1 MRTADLRSAFL
12 DFFGVR
18 NHRVVASSSLVP
30 TNDPTMLFT
39 NAGMVQFK
47 DVLLGREARDYSRAV
62 SCQRCVRAGGKHNDL
77 ENVGYTAR
85 HHTFFEMLGNFS
97 FGDYFKEE
105 TISWAWQF
113 VTEVLT
119 LPEDRLWV
127 TVHPTDVDARAIWTE
142 KSGLAESR
150 VIDLEGNFWAM
161 GETGP
166 CGPDTEIF
174 FDQGPELAGG
184 PPGSADEDGD
194 RFLEFWNLVFPQFDR
209 AVDGSLSSLATP
221 GVDTG
226 MGLERV
232 AALTQGVGSNYE
244 IDLFHDVIRRAGEF
258 AGLSDERTVFHNPS
272 LRVISDHIRSA
283 AFLIADGVIPGNE
296 DRNYVLRRIIRRAL
310 RHGNKLNIREPFFH
324 LLVEP
329 LVNSMG
335 EAYPTLSEEKVRIEK
350 TLLSEEERFAN
361 TLGQGMAI
369 LESAINELTEKKIPG
384 EVVFKLYDTFGFPA
398 DLTADVARE
407 RGLEIDEEGFEKL
420 MTAQRQRGRAASR
433 FDSTLEQ
440 RIDIEGNVEFLG
452 YERLTAASEIVG
464 LYRQND
470 DDTDEVEVLKAGET
484 GVVILNRTPFY
495 AESGGQVGDAGT
507 MQTSVA
513 SFVVTDTTRGG
524 GQHLHYGSVENG
536 QLSVGDAVDTEVLAG
551 RRNDIARNHSATH
564 LLHAALRQV
573 LGEHVQQKGSLVDS
587 ERLRFDFS
595 HIDPLEEEE
604 VKAIER
610 IVNERIR
617 ENSEVMTEQLGYDA
631 AVARG
636 ALALFGEKYGDD
648 VRVLSMGDDF
658 SVALCGGTHTR
669 RTGDIGLLRLVSE
682 SGIAAGIR
690 RIEAVTGRGAL
701 VRLDDIERELD
712 AVADVVRGSRE
723 ELADKVKLLAG
734 SNRRLEKE
742 VQSLRSRSAQSES
755 VDLAASAIEIEG
767 IKVLSTQVTGDSEA
781 VMALFDGLRERLD
794 KCVVVLGYLDRGKV
808 ALVCGVS
815 KGLTNRLKAGDLVT
829 HIGAQVGA
837 RGGGR
842 DDMAKAGG
850 GDNPEAL
857 DDALGTVAA
866 WVAEHL

>member
-12 DFFGVR
+12 DFFSVR

-30 TNDPTMLFT
+30 TNDPTLLFT

-47 DVLLGREARDYSRAV
+47 DALLGREARDYSRAV

-85 HHTFFEMLGNFS
+85 HHTLFEMLGNFS

-142 KSGLAESR
+142 KIGLAENR
-150 VIDLEGNFWAM
+150 VIDVEDNFWAM

-232 AALTQGVGSNYE
+232 AALTQGVASNYE

-272 LRVISDHIRSA
+272 LRVISDHIRAA

-350 TLLSEEERFAN
+350 TLLTEEERFAS
-361 TLGQGMAI
+361 TLGQGMTI

-433 FDSTLEQ
+433 FDNTLEQ

-452 YERLTAASEIVG
+452 YEGLTAASEIVG
-464 LYRQND
+464 LYRQSD
-470 DDTDEVEVLKAGET
+470 DGTDEVEVLKAGEL

-524 GQHLHYGSVENG
+524 GQHLHYGSVKNG
-536 QLSVGDAVDTEVLAG
+536 QLSVGDAVDTEVSAD

-595 HIDPLEEEE
+595 HIDPLEDEE

-617 ENSEVMTEQLGYDA
+617 ENSEVMTEQLGYDD

-648 VRVLSMGDDF
+648 VRVLSMGGDF
-658 SVALCGGTHTR
+658 SVELCGGTHTR

-712 AVADVVRGSRE
+712 AVSGVIRGSRE
-723 ELADKVKLLAG
+723 ELADKVKLLAE

-755 VDLAASAIEIEG
+755 VDLAAGAIEIEG

-794 KCVVVLGYLDRGKV
+794 KCVIVLGYLDGGKV
-808 ALVCGVS
+808 GLVCGVS
-815 KGLTNRLKAGDLVT
+815 KELTNRLKAGDLVRY
-829 HIGAQVGA
+829 IGAQVGA

-866 WVAEHL
+866 WVAEQL

>member
-12 DFFGVR
+12 DFFGAR

-47 DVLLGREARDYSRAV
+47 DALLGREARDYSRAV

-85 HHTFFEMLGNFS
+85 HHTLFEMLGNFS

-142 KSGLAESR
+142 KIGLAESR

-369 LESAINELTEKKIPG
+369 LESTINELTEKKIPG
-384 EVVFKLYDTFGFPA
+384 EVVFKLYETFGFPA
-398 DLTADVARE
+398 DLTDDVARE
-407 RGLEIDEEGFEKL
+407 RDLEIDEEGFEKL

-524 GQHLHYGSVENG
+524 GQHLHYGSVEKG
-536 QLSVGDAVDTEVLAG
+536 QLSVGDAVDTEVIFL
-551 RRNDIARNHSATH
+551 I
-564 LLHAALRQV
+564 L
-573 LGEHVQQKGSLVDS
+573 
-587 ERLRFDFS
+587 
-595 HIDPLEEEE
+595 
-604 VKAIER
+604 
-610 IVNERIR
+610 IR
-617 ENSEVMTEQLGYDA
+617 S
-631 AVARG
+631 
-636 ALALFGEKYGDD
+636 
-648 VRVLSMGDDF
+648 
-658 SVALCGGTHTR
+658 
-669 RTGDIGLLRLVSE
+669 RT
-682 SGIAAGIR
+682 
-690 RIEAVTGRGAL
+690 
-701 VRLDDIERELD
+701 
-712 AVADVVRGSRE
+712 
-723 ELADKVKLLAG
+723 KKL
-734 SNRRLEKE
+734 RRLKE
-742 VQSLRSRSAQSES
+742 SSMSA
-755 VDLAASAIEIEG
+755 
-767 IKVLSTQVTGDSEA
+767 
-781 VMALFDGLRERLD
+781 F
-794 KCVVVLGYLDRGKV
+794 
-808 ALVCGVS
+808 
-815 KGLTNRLKAGDLVT
+815 
-829 HIGAQVGA
+829 
-837 RGGGR
+837 
-842 DDMAKAGG
+842 AKI
-850 GDNPEAL
+850 PK
-857 DDALGTVAA
+857 
-866 WVAEHL
+866 

>member
-30 TNDPTMLFT
+30 TNDPTLLFT

-47 DVLLGREARDYSRAV
+47 DALLGREARDYSRAV

-85 HHTFFEMLGNFS
+85 HHTLFEMLGNFS

-119 LPEDRLWV
+119 LPKDRLWV

-142 KSGLAESR
+142 KIGLAENR
-150 VIDLEGNFWAM
+150 VIDVEDNFWAM

-174 FDQGPELAGG
+174 FDQGPEFAGG

-232 AALTQGVGSNYE
+232 AALTQGVASNYE

-258 AGLSDERTVFHNPS
+258 AGLSDERTVFRNPS
-272 LRVISDHIRSA
+272 LRVISDHIRAA

-350 TLLSEEERFAN
+350 TLLTEEERFAS
-361 TLGQGMAI
+361 TLGQGMTI

-440 RIDIEGNVEFLG
+440 RIDVEGNVEFLG
-452 YERLTAASEIVG
+452 YEGLTAASEIVG

-470 DDTDEVEVLKAGET
+470 DRTDEVEVLKAGET

-536 QLSVGDAVDTEVLAG
+536 QLSVGDAVDTEVLAD

-595 HIDPLEEEE
+595 HIDPLEDEE

-617 ENSEVMTEQLGYDA
+617 ENSEVMTEQLEYDD

-648 VRVLSMGDDF
+648 VRVLSMGGDF
-658 SVALCGGTHTR
+658 SVELCGGTHSR

-712 AVADVVRGSRE
+712 AVSDVVRGSRE
-723 ELADKVKLLAG
+723 ELADKVKLLAE

-755 VDLAASAIEIEG
+755 VDLAVGAIEIEG

-794 KCVVVLGYLDRGKV
+794 KCVVALGYLDRGKV
-808 ALVCGVS
+808 GLVCGVS
-815 KGLTNRLKAGDLVT
+815 KELTNRLKAGDLVR

-866 WVAEHL
+866 WVAEQL

>member
-18 NHRVVASSSLVP
+18 DHRVVASSSLVP

-142 KSGLAESR
+142 KIGLAESR

-507 MQTSVA
+507 MQTLVA

-564 LLHAALRQV
+564 LLHAALRKV

-595 HIDPLEEEE
+595 HIDPLEDEE

-617 ENSEVMTEQLGYDA
+617 ENSEVMTEQLEYDD

-648 VRVLSMGDDF
+648 VRVLSMGGDF
-658 SVALCGGTHTR
+658 SVELCGGTHTR

-682 SGIAAGIR
+682 SGIASGIR

-701 VRLDDIERELD
+701 VRLDDIERELN
-712 AVADVVRGSRE
+712 AVSDVVRGSRE
-723 ELADKVKLLAG
+723 ELADKVKLLAE

-742 VQSLRSRSAQSES
+742 IQSLRSRSAQSES
-755 VDLAASAIEIEG
+755 VDLAVGAIEVEG
-767 IKVLSTQVTGDSEA
+767 IKVLSAQVTGDSEA

-794 KCVVVLGYLDRGKV
+794 TCVVALGYLDRGKV
-808 ALVCGVS
+808 GLVCGVS
-815 KGLTNRLKAGDLVT
+815 KELTNRLKASDLVR
-829 HIGAQVGA
+829 HLGAQVGA

-866 WVAEHL
+866 WVAEQL

>member
-12 DFFGVR
+12 DFFGAR

-47 DVLLGREARDYSRAV
+47 DALLGREARDYSRAV

-85 HHTFFEMLGNFS
+85 HHTLFEMLGNFS

-113 VTEVLT
+113 ITEVLT
-119 LPEDRLWV
+119 LPEDRIWV
-127 TVHPTDVDARAIWTE
+127 TVHPTDVDARAIWT
-142 KSGLAESR
+142 KKIGLTESR
-150 VIDLEGNFWAM
+150 VIDLEDNFWAM

-166 CGPDTEIF
+166 CGPDTELF

-258 AGLSDERTVFHNPS
+258 AGLSDERTVFENPS

-324 LLVEP
+324 QLVEP
-329 LVNSMG
+329 LVDSMG

-350 TLLSEEERFAN
+350 TLLSEEERFAS

-407 RGLEIDEEGFEKL
+407 RGLGIDEDEFEKL

-452 YERLTAASEIVG
+452 YEGLAAASEIVG

-470 DDTDEVEVLKAGET
+470 DETGEVEVLKAGET

-507 MQTSVA
+507 IQTSAA

-536 QLSVGDAVDTEVLAG
+536 QLSVGDAVDTEVLAD

-564 LLHAALRQV
+564 LLHAALRQG

-595 HIDPLEEEE
+595 HIDPLGEEE

-617 ENSEVMTEQLGYDA
+617 ENSEVMTEQLGYDD

-658 SVALCGGTHTR
+658 SVELCGGTHTR

-682 SGIAAGIR
+682 SGI
-690 RIEAVTGRGAL
+690 
-701 VRLDDIERELD
+701 
-712 AVADVVRGSRE
+712 
-723 ELADKVKLLAG
+723 
-734 SNRRLEKE
+734 
-742 VQSLRSRSAQSES
+742 
-755 VDLAASAIEIEG
+755 
-767 IKVLSTQVTGDSEA
+767 
-781 VMALFDGLRERLD
+781 
-794 KCVVVLGYLDRGKV
+794 
-808 ALVCGVS
+808 
-815 KGLTNRLKAGDLVT
+815 
-829 HIGAQVGA
+829 
-837 RGGGR
+837 
-842 DDMAKAGG
+842 
-850 GDNPEAL
+850 
-857 DDALGTVAA
+857 
-866 WVAEHL
+866 

>member
-30 TNDPTMLFT
+30 TNDPTLLFT

-47 DVLLGREARDYSRAV
+47 DALLGREARDYSRAV

-85 HHTFFEMLGNFS
+85 HHTLFEMLGNFS

-119 LPEDRLWV
+119 LPKDRLWV

-142 KSGLAESR
+142 KIGLAENR
-150 VIDLEGNFWAM
+150 VIDVEDNFWAM

-174 FDQGPELAGG
+174 FDQGPEFAGG

-232 AALTQGVGSNYE
+232 AALTQGVASNYE

-258 AGLSDERTVFHNPS
+258 AGLSDERTVFRNPS
-272 LRVISDHIRSA
+272 LRVISDHIRAA

-440 RIDIEGNVEFLG
+440 RIDVEGNVEFLG
-452 YERLTAASEIVG
+452 YEGLTAASEIVG

-470 DDTDEVEVLKAGET
+470 DGTDEVEVLKAGET

-536 QLSVGDAVDTEVLAG
+536 QLSVGDAVDTEVLAD

-564 LLHAALRQV
+564 LLHAALRKV

-595 HIDPLEEEE
+595 HIDPLEDEE

-617 ENSEVMTEQLGYDA
+617 ENSEVMTEQLGYDD

-648 VRVLSMGDDF
+648 VRVLSMGGDF
-658 SVALCGGTHTR
+658 SVELCGGTHSR

-701 VRLDDIERELD
+701 VRLDNIERELD
-712 AVADVVRGSRE
+712 AVSDVVRGSRE
-723 ELADKVKLLAG
+723 ELADKVKLLAE

-755 VDLAASAIEIEG
+755 VDLAVGAIEIEG

-794 KCVVVLGYLDRGKV
+794 KCVVALGYLDRGKV
-808 ALVCGVS
+808 GLVCGVS
-815 KGLTNRLKAGDLVT
+815 KELTNRLKAGDLVR

-866 WVAEHL
+866 WVAEQL

>member
-30 TNDPTMLFT
+30 TNDPTLLFT

-47 DVLLGREARDYSRAV
+47 DALLGREARDYSRAV

-85 HHTFFEMLGNFS
+85 HHTLFEMLGNFS

-105 TISWAWQF
+105 TISWAWEF
-113 VTEVLT
+113 VTEILT

-127 TVHPTDVDARAIWTE
+127 TVHPTDADARAIWTQ
-142 KSGLAESR
+142 KIGLAESR
-150 VIDLEGNFWAM
+150 VIDLEDNFWAM

-174 FDQGPELAGG
+174 FDQGPEFSGG
-184 PPGSADEDGD
+184 PPGSADDDGD

-209 AVDGSLSSLATP
+209 AADGSLSSLATP

-324 LLVEP
+324 QLVEP
-329 LVNSMG
+329 LVNTMG
-335 EAYPTLSEEKVRIEK
+335 EAYPALSEEKVRIEK

-407 RGLEIDEEGFEKL
+407 RGLQIDEDGFEKL

-440 RIDIEGNVEFLG
+440 RIEIEGHVEFLG
-452 YERLTAASEIVG
+452 YEGLAAAGEIVG

-470 DDTDEVEVLKAGET
+470 DDTDEVKVLKAGET

-507 MQTSVA
+507 MQTSA
-513 SFVVTDTTRGG
+513 TSFVVTDTTRGG
-524 GQHLHYGSVENG
+524 GQHLRSKMV
-536 QLSVGDAVDTEVLAG
+536 SCP
-551 RRNDIARNHSATH
+551 S
-564 LLHAALRQV
+564 
-573 LGEHVQQKGSLVDS
+573 
-587 ERLRFDFS
+587 
-595 HIDPLEEEE
+595 
-604 VKAIER
+604 
-610 IVNERIR
+610 
-617 ENSEVMTEQLGYDA
+617 
-631 AVARG
+631 
-636 ALALFGEKYGDD
+636 
-648 VRVLSMGDDF
+648 
-658 SVALCGGTHTR
+658 GT
-669 RTGDIGLLRLVSE
+669 L
-682 SGIAAGIR
+682 
-690 RIEAVTGRGAL
+690 
-701 VRLDDIERELD
+701 
-712 AVADVVRGSRE
+712 
-723 ELADKVKLLAG
+723 
-734 SNRRLEKE
+734 
-742 VQSLRSRSAQSES
+742 
-755 VDLAASAIEIEG
+755 
-767 IKVLSTQVTGDSEA
+767 
-781 VMALFDGLRERLD
+781 
-794 KCVVVLGYLDRGKV
+794 
-808 ALVCGVS
+808 
-815 KGLTNRLKAGDLVT
+815 
-829 HIGAQVGA
+829 
-837 RGGGR
+837 
-842 DDMAKAGG
+842 
-850 GDNPEAL
+850 
-857 DDALGTVAA
+857 
-866 WVAEHL
+866 

>member
-30 TNDPTMLFT
+30 TNDPTLLFT

-47 DVLLGREARDYSRAV
+47 DALLGREARDYSRAV

-85 HHTFFEMLGNFS
+85 HHTLFEMLGNFS

-119 LPEDRLWV
+119 LPKDRLWV

-142 KSGLAESR
+142 KIGLAENR
-150 VIDLEGNFWAM
+150 VIDVEDNFWAM

-174 FDQGPELAGG
+174 FDQGPEFAGG

-232 AALTQGVGSNYE
+232 AALTQGVASNYE

-258 AGLSDERTVFHNPS
+258 AGLSDERTVFRNPS
-272 LRVISDHIRSA
+272 LRVISDHIRAA

-350 TLLSEEERFAN
+350 TLLTEEERFAS
-361 TLGQGMAI
+361 TLGQGMTI

-440 RIDIEGNVEFLG
+440 RIDVEGNVEFLG
-452 YERLTAASEIVG
+452 YEGLTAASEIVG

-470 DDTDEVEVLKAGET
+470 DGTDEVEVLKAGET

-536 QLSVGDAVDTEVLAG
+536 QLSVGDAVDTEVLAD

-595 HIDPLEEEE
+595 HIDPLEDEE

-617 ENSEVMTEQLGYDA
+617 ENSEVMTEQLEYDD

-648 VRVLSMGDDF
+648 VRVLSMGGDF
-658 SVALCGGTHTR
+658 SVELCGGTHSR

-701 VRLDDIERELD
+701 VRLDNIERELD
-712 AVADVVRGSRE
+712 AVSDVVRGSRE
-723 ELADKVKLLAG
+723 ELADKVKLLAE

-742 VQSLRSRSAQSES
+742 VQLLRSRSVQSES
-755 VDLAASAIEIEG
+755 VDLAAGAIEIEG

-794 KCVVVLGYLDRGKV
+794 KCVVALGYLDRGKV
-808 ALVCGVS
+808 GLVCGVS
-815 KGLTNRLKAGDLVT
+815 KELTNRLKAGDLVR

-866 WVAEHL
+866 WVAEQL

>member
-12 DFFGVR
+12 DFFGAR

-47 DVLLGREARDYSRAV
+47 DALLGREARDYSRAV

-85 HHTFFEMLGNFS
+85 HHTLFEMLGNFS

-119 LPEDRLWV
+119 LPEDRIWV

-142 KSGLAESR
+142 KIGLTESR
-150 VIDLEGNFWAM
+150 VIDLEDNFWAM

-296 DRNYVLRRIIRRAL
+296 DRSYVLRRIIRRAL

-324 LLVEP
+324 QLVEP

-350 TLLSEEERFAN
+350 TLLSEEERFAS

-369 LESAINELTEKKIPG
+369 LESAINELTEKQIPG

-407 RGLEIDEEGFEKL
+407 RGLGIDADGFEKL
-420 MTAQRQRGRAASR
+420 MAAQRQRGRAASR

-440 RIDIEGNVEFLG
+440 RIDIAGNVEFLG
-452 YERLTAASEIVG
+452 YEGLTAASEIVG
-464 LYRQND
+464 LYRQSD
-470 DDTDEVEVLKAGET
+470 DGTDEVEVLKAGEL

-536 QLSVGDAVDTEVLAG
+536 QLSVGDAVDTEVSVD

-617 ENSEVMTEQLGYDA
+617 ENSEVMTEQLGYDD

-658 SVALCGGTHTR
+658 SVELCGGTHTR

-701 VRLDDIERELD
+701 VRLDDIERELN

-723 ELADKVKLLAG
+723 ELADKVKLLAEN
-734 SNRRLEKE
+734 NRRLEKE
-742 VQSLRSRSAQSES
+742 IQSLRSSSAQSES

-866 WVAEHL
+866 WVAEQL

>member
-12 DFFGVR
+12 DFFGER
-18 NHRVVASSSLVP
+18 NHRVVASDSLVP
-30 TNDPTMLFT
+30 TNDPTLLFT
-39 NAGMVQFK
+39 NSGMVQFK
-47 DVLLGREARDYSRAV
+47 DALLGRETRDYARAV

-85 HHTFFEMLGNFS
+85 HHTLFEMLGNFS

-105 TISWAWQF
+105 TIGWAWQF
-113 VTEVLT
+113 VTEILE

-127 TVHPTDVDARAIWTE
+127 TVHPTDADARAIWTG
-142 KSGLAESR
+142 KIGLAESR
-150 VIDLEGNFWAM
+150 VIDLEDNFWAM

-184 PPGSADEDGD
+184 PPGSSTEDGD

-209 AVDGSLSSLATP
+209 AEDGSLASLATP

-232 AALTQGVGSNYE
+232 AALTQGVPSNYE
-244 IDLFHDVIRRAGEF
+244 IDLFQDVIRKAAEF
-258 AGLSDERTVFHNPS
+258 AGLADELAVFQEPS

-283 AFLIADGVIPGNE
+283 AFLIADGVVPGNE
-296 DRNYVLRRIIRRAL
+296 ERNYVLRRIIRRAL

-324 LLVEP
+324 RLVEP

-335 EAYPTLSEEKVRIEK
+335 DAYPLLSEEKVRIEK
-350 TLLSEEERFAN
+350 TLLSEEERFAD

-369 LESAINELTEKKIPG
+369 LESAIDELVEKTVPG

-407 RGLEIDEEGFEKL
+407 RGLEIDVPEFEKL
-420 MTAQRQRGRAASR
+420 MAAQRERGRAASR

-440 RIDIEGNVEFLG
+440 RVDIEGTVEFFG
-452 YERLTAASEIVG
+452 YDGLAAHGEIVG

-470 DDTDEVEVLKAGET
+470 GDADEVRELEAGEA
-484 GVVILNRTPFY
+484 GVVILDRTPFY
-495 AESGGQVGDAGT
+495 AESGGQVGDTGT
-507 MQTSVA
+507 IQTEGA
-513 SFVVTDTTRGG
+513 SFLVNDTTRGAA
-524 GQHLHYGSVENG
+524 QHLHYGLVESG
-536 QLSVGDAVDTEVLAG
+536 RLSLGEAVNAEVFSN

-573 LGEHVQQKGSLVDS
+573 LGNHVQQKGSLVDA

-595 HIDPLEEEE
+595 HVDPLEKEE
-604 VKAIER
+604 VVSIEE
-610 IVNERIR
+610 IVNKRILD
-617 ENSEVMTEQLGYDA
+617 NSEVLTEQLGYDQA
-631 AVARG
+631 IERG

-648 VRVLSMGDDF
+648 VRVLSMGGDF
-658 SVALCGGTHTR
+658 SVELCGGTHAR
-669 RTGDIGLLRLVSE
+669 RTGDIGLLKIVSE

-701 VRLDDIERELD
+701 VRLDAVEEQLN
-712 AVADVVRGSRE
+712 AVAEVVRGSRE
-723 ELADKVKLLAG
+723 ELVDKVKVLLE

-742 VQSLRSRSAQSES
+742 VQSLRSLSAESES
-755 VDLAASAIEIEG
+755 ASLAARAIEIEG
-767 IKVLSTQVTGDSEA
+767 IKVLSSQVAGDSSA
-781 VMALFDGLRERLD
+781 VMALFDGLRERLGD
-794 KCVVVLGYLDRGKV
+794 CVIALGYLEKGKV
-808 ALVCGVS
+808 SLVCGVN
-815 KGLTNRLKAGDLVT
+815 KKLTNQLKANDLVRYV
-829 HIGAQVGA
+829 GAQVGA

-857 DDALGTVAA
+857 DGALGTVAA
-866 WVAEHL
+866 WVAEKL

>member
-12 DFFGVR
+12 DFFNVR

-30 TNDPTMLFT
+30 TNDPTLLFT

-47 DVLLGREARDYSRAV
+47 DALLGREARDYSRAV

-85 HHTFFEMLGNFS
+85 HHTLFEMLGNFS

-142 KSGLAESR
+142 KIGLVENR
-150 VIDLEGNFWAM
+150 VIDLEDNFWAM

-272 LRVISDHIRSA
+272 LRVISDHIRAA

-350 TLLSEEERFAN
+350 TLLAEEERFAS

-384 EVVFKLYDTFGFPA
+384 AVVFKLYDTFGFPA

-407 RGLEIDEEGFEKL
+407 RGLEIDGEGFEKL

-433 FDSTLEQ
+433 FDNTLEQ

-452 YERLTAASEIVG
+452 YEGLTAASEIVG
-464 LYRQND
+464 LYRQSD
-470 DDTDEVEVLKAGET
+470 DGTDEVEVLKAGEL

-524 GQHLHYGSVENG
+524 GQHLHYGSVKNG
-536 QLSVGDAVDTEVLAG
+536 QLSVGDAVDTEVSAD

-595 HIDPLEEEE
+595 HIDSLDDEE

-610 IVNERIR
+610 IVNERVR
-617 ENSEVMTEQLGYDA
+617 ENSEVMTEQLGYDD

-648 VRVLSMGDDF
+648 VRVLSMGGDF
-658 SVALCGGTHTR
+658 SVELCGGTHTR

-712 AVADVVRGSRE
+712 AVSGVIRGSRE
-723 ELADKVKLLAG
+723 ELADKVKLLAE

-755 VDLAASAIEIEG
+755 VDLAAGAIEIEG

-794 KCVVVLGYLDRGKV
+794 KCVIVLGYLDGGKV
-808 ALVCGVS
+808 GLVCGVS
-815 KGLTNRLKAGDLVT
+815 KELTNRLKAGDLVRY
-829 HIGAQVGA
+829 IGAQVGA

-866 WVAEHL
+866 WVAEQL

>member
-12 DFFGVR
+12 DFFGAR

-47 DVLLGREARDYSRAV
+47 DALLGREARDYSRAV

-85 HHTFFEMLGNFS
+85 HHTLFEMLGNFS

-119 LPEDRLWV
+119 LPEDRIWV

-142 KSGLAESR
+142 KIGLTESR
-150 VIDLEGNFWAM
+150 VIDLEDNFWAM

-324 LLVEP
+324 QLVEP
-329 LVNSMG
+329 LVDSMG

-350 TLLSEEERFAN
+350 TLLSEEERFAS

-440 RIDIEGNVEFLG
+440 RIDIEENVEFLG
-452 YERLTAASEIVG
+452 YEGLAAASEIVG

-536 QLSVGDAVDTEVLAG
+536 QLSVGDAVDTEVLAD

-617 ENSEVMTEQLGYDA
+617 ENSEVMTEQLGYDD

-658 SVALCGGTHTR
+658 SVELCGGTHTR

-701 VRLDDIERELD
+701 VRLDDIERELN

-723 ELADKVKLLAG
+723 ELADKVKLLAE
-734 SNRRLEKE
+734 NIRRLEKE
-742 VQSLRSRSAQSES
+742 IQSLRSSSAQSES

-866 WVAEHL
+866 WVAEQL

>member
-18 NHRVVASSSLVP
+18 DHRVVASSSLVP

-142 KSGLAESR
+142 KIGLAESR

-209 AVDGSLSSLATP
+209 AVDGSLSSLASP

-226 MGLERV
+226 LGLERV

-452 YERLTAASEIVG
+452 YESLTAASEIVG

-564 LLHAALRQV
+564 LLHAALRKV

-595 HIDPLEEEE
+595 HIDPLEDEE

-617 ENSEVMTEQLGYDA
+617 ENSEVMTEQLEYDD

-648 VRVLSMGDDF
+648 VRVLSMGGDF
-658 SVALCGGTHTR
+658 SVELCGGTHTR

-682 SGIAAGIR
+682 SGIASGIR

-701 VRLDDIERELD
+701 VRLDDIERELN
-712 AVADVVRGSRE
+712 AVSDVVRGSRE
-723 ELADKVKLLAG
+723 ELADKVKLLAE

-742 VQSLRSRSAQSES
+742 IQSLRSSSAQSES
-755 VDLAASAIEIEG
+755 VDLAVGAIEVEG

-794 KCVVVLGYLDRGKV
+794 KCVVALGYLDRGKV
-808 ALVCGVS
+808 GLVCGVS
-815 KGLTNRLKAGDLVT
+815 KELTNRLKAGDLVR
-829 HIGAQVGA
+829 HLGAQVGA

-866 WVAEHL
+866 WVAEQL

>member
-18 NHRVVASSSLVP
+18 DHRVVASSSLVP

-142 KSGLAESR
+142 KIGLAESR

-209 AVDGSLSSLATP
+209 AVDGSLSSLASP

-226 MGLERV
+226 LGLERV

-335 EAYPTLSEEKVRIEK
+335 EAYPILSEEKVRIEK

-407 RGLEIDEEGFEKL
+407 RGLEIDEEGFEQL

-452 YERLTAASEIVG
+452 YESLTAASEIVG

-564 LLHAALRQV
+564 LLHAALRKV

-595 HIDPLEEEE
+595 HIDPLEDEE

-617 ENSEVMTEQLGYDA
+617 ENSEVMTEQLEYDD

-648 VRVLSMGDDF
+648 VRVLSMGGDF
-658 SVALCGGTHTR
+658 SVELCGGTHTR

-682 SGIAAGIR
+682 SGIASGIR

-701 VRLDDIERELD
+701 VRLDDIERELN
-712 AVADVVRGSRE
+712 AVSDVVRGSRE
-723 ELADKVKLLAG
+723 ELADKVKLLAE

-742 VQSLRSRSAQSES
+742 IQSLRSRSAQSES
-755 VDLAASAIEIEG
+755 VDLAVGAIEVEG

-794 KCVVVLGYLDRGKV
+794 KCVVALGYLDRGKV
-808 ALVCGVS
+808 GLVCGVS
-815 KGLTNRLKAGDLVT
+815 KELTNRLKAGDLVR
-829 HIGAQVGA
+829 HLGAQVGA

-866 WVAEHL
+866 WVAEQL

>member
-12 DFFGVR
+12 DFFGAR

-142 KSGLAESR
+142 KIGLAESR

-440 RIDIEGNVEFLG
+440 RIDIEENVEFLG
-452 YERLTAASEIVG
+452 YEGLATASEIVG

-507 MQTSVA
+507 IQTSVA
-513 SFVVTDTTRGG
+513 SFIVSDTTRGG

-536 QLSVGDAVDTEVLAG
+536 QLSVGDAVDTEVLAD

-636 ALALFGEKYGDD
+636 AFALFGEKYGDD
-648 VRVLSMGDDF
+648 VRVLSMGGDF
-658 SVALCGGTHTR
+658 SVELCGGTHTR

-682 SGIAAGIR
+682 SGIASGIR

-701 VRLDDIERELD
+701 VRLDDIERELN
-712 AVADVVRGSRE
+712 AVSDVVRGSRE
-723 ELADKVKLLAG
+723 ELADKVKLLAEN
-734 SNRRLEKE
+734 NRRLEKE
-742 VQSLRSRSAQSES
+742 IQSLRSSSAQSES

>member
-30 TNDPTMLFT
+30 TNDPTLLFT

-47 DVLLGREARDYSRAV
+47 DALLGREARDYSRAV

-85 HHTFFEMLGNFS
+85 HHTLFEMLGNFS

-119 LPEDRLWV
+119 LPKDRLWV

-142 KSGLAESR
+142 KIGLAENR
-150 VIDLEGNFWAM
+150 VIDVEDNFWAM

-174 FDQGPELAGG
+174 FDQGPEFAGG

-232 AALTQGVGSNYE
+232 AALTQGVASNYE

-258 AGLSDERTVFHNPS
+258 AGLSDERTVFRNPS
-272 LRVISDHIRSA
+272 LRVISDHIRAA

-350 TLLSEEERFAN
+350 TLLTEEERFAS
-361 TLGQGMAI
+361 TLGQGMTI

-440 RIDIEGNVEFLG
+440 RIDVEGNVEFLG
-452 YERLTAASEIVG
+452 YEGLTAASEIVG

-470 DDTDEVEVLKAGET
+470 DGTDEVEVLKAGET

-536 QLSVGDAVDTEVLAG
+536 QLSVGDAVDTEVLAD

-595 HIDPLEEEE
+595 HIDPLEDEE

-617 ENSEVMTEQLGYDA
+617 ENSEVMTEQLGYDD

-648 VRVLSMGDDF
+648 VRVLSMGGDF
-658 SVALCGGTHTR
+658 SVELCGGTHSR

-712 AVADVVRGSRE
+712 AVSDVVRGSRE
-723 ELADKVKLLAG
+723 ELADKVKLLAE

-742 VQSLRSRSAQSES
+742 VQLLRSRSVQSES
-755 VDLAASAIEIEG
+755 VDLAAGAIEIEG

-794 KCVVVLGYLDRGKV
+794 KCVVALGYLDRGKV
-808 ALVCGVS
+808 GLVCGVS
-815 KGLTNRLKAGDLVT
+815 KELTNRLKAGDLVR
-829 HIGAQVGA
+829 HLGAQVGA

-866 WVAEHL
+866 WVAEQL

>member
-18 NHRVVASSSLVP
+18 DHRVVASSSLVP

-142 KSGLAESR
+142 KIGLAESR

-209 AVDGSLSSLATP
+209 AVDGSLSSLASP

-226 MGLERV
+226 LGLERV

-407 RGLEIDEEGFEKL
+407 RGLEIDEEGFEQL

-452 YERLTAASEIVG
+452 YESLTAASEIVG

-564 LLHAALRQV
+564 LLHAALRKV

-595 HIDPLEEEE
+595 HIDPLEDEE

-617 ENSEVMTEQLGYDA
+617 ENSEVMTEQLEYDD

-648 VRVLSMGDDF
+648 VRVLSMGGDF
-658 SVALCGGTHTR
+658 SVELCGGTHTR

-682 SGIAAGIR
+682 SGIASGIR

-701 VRLDDIERELD
+701 VRLDDIERELN
-712 AVADVVRGSRE
+712 AVSDVVRGSRE
-723 ELADKVKLLAG
+723 ELAEKVKLLAE

-742 VQSLRSRSAQSES
+742 IQSLRSRSAQSES
-755 VDLAASAIEIEG
+755 VDLAVGAIEVEG
-767 IKVLSTQVTGDSEA
+767 IKVLSAQVTGDSEA

-794 KCVVVLGYLDRGKV
+794 KCVVALGYLDRGKV
-808 ALVCGVS
+808 GLVCGVS
-815 KGLTNRLKAGDLVT
+815 KELTNRLKAGDLVR
-829 HIGAQVGA
+829 HLGAQVGA

-866 WVAEHL
+866 WVAEQL

>member
-1 MRTADLRSAFL
+1 
-12 DFFGVR
+12 
-18 NHRVVASSSLVP
+18 
-30 TNDPTMLFT
+30 MLFT

-142 KSGLAESR
+142 KIGLAESR

-209 AVDGSLSSLATP
+209 AVDGSLSSLASP

-226 MGLERV
+226 LGLERV

-407 RGLEIDEEGFEKL
+407 RGLEIDEEGFEQL

-452 YERLTAASEIVG
+452 YESLTAASEIVG

-564 LLHAALRQV
+564 LLHAALRKV

-595 HIDPLEEEE
+595 HIDPLEDEE

-617 ENSEVMTEQLGYDA
+617 ENSEVMTEQLEYDD

-648 VRVLSMGDDF
+648 VRVLSMGGDF
-658 SVALCGGTHTR
+658 SVELCGGTHTR

-682 SGIAAGIR
+682 SGIASGIR

-701 VRLDDIERELD
+701 VRLDDIERELN
-712 AVADVVRGSRE
+712 AVSDVVRGSRE
-723 ELADKVKLLAG
+723 ELADKVKLLAE

-742 VQSLRSRSAQSES
+742 IQSLRSRSAQSES
-755 VDLAASAIEIEG
+755 VDLAVGAIEVEG

-794 KCVVVLGYLDRGKV
+794 KCVVALGYLDRGKV
-808 ALVCGVS
+808 GLVCGVS
-815 KGLTNRLKAGDLVT
+815 KELTNRLKAGDLVR
-829 HIGAQVGA
+829 HLGAQVGA

-866 WVAEHL
+866 WVAEQL

>member
-12 DFFGVR
+12 DFFGAR

-47 DVLLGREARDYSRAV
+47 DALLGREARDYSRAV

-85 HHTFFEMLGNFS
+85 HHTLFEMLGNFS

-105 TISWAWQF
+105 TISWAWEF
-113 VTEVLT
+113 VTEILT

-127 TVHPTDVDARAIWTE
+127 TVHPTDADARAIWTQ
-142 KSGLAESR
+142 KIGLAESR
-150 VIDLEGNFWAM
+150 VIDLEDNFWAM

-369 LESAINELTEKKIPG
+369 LESTINELTEKKIPG

-536 QLSVGDAVDTEVLAG
+536 KLSVGDAVDTEVLAG

-595 HIDPLEEEE
+595 HIDPLEDEE

-617 ENSEVMTEQLGYDA
+617 ENSEVMTEQLGYDD

-658 SVALCGGTHTR
+658 SVELCGGTHTR

-701 VRLDDIERELD
+701 VRLDDIERELN

-723 ELADKVKLLAG
+723 ELADKVKLLAEN
-734 SNRRLEKE
+734 NRRLEKE
-742 VQSLRSRSAQSES
+742 IQSLRSSSAQSES

-866 WVAEHL
+866 WVAEQL

>member
-30 TNDPTMLFT
+30 TNDPTLLFT

-47 DVLLGREARDYSRAV
+47 DALLGREARDYSRAV

-85 HHTFFEMLGNFS
+85 HHTLFEMLGNFS

-119 LPEDRLWV
+119 LPKDRLWV

-142 KSGLAESR
+142 KIGLAENR
-150 VIDLEGNFWAM
+150 VIDVEDNFWAM

-174 FDQGPELAGG
+174 FDQGPEFAGG

-232 AALTQGVGSNYE
+232 AALTQGVASNYE

-258 AGLSDERTVFHNPS
+258 AGLSDERTVFRNPS
-272 LRVISDHIRSA
+272 LRVISDHIRAA

-350 TLLSEEERFAN
+350 TLLTEEERFAS
-361 TLGQGMAI
+361 TLGQGMTI

-440 RIDIEGNVEFLG
+440 RIDVEGNVEFLG
-452 YERLTAASEIVG
+452 YEGLTAASEIVG

-470 DDTDEVEVLKAGET
+470 DGTDEVEVLKAGET

-536 QLSVGDAVDTEVLAG
+536 QLSVGDAVDTEVLAD

-595 HIDPLEEEE
+595 HIDPLEDEE

-617 ENSEVMTEQLGYDA
+617 ENSEVMTEQLGYDD

-648 VRVLSMGDDF
+648 VRVLSMGGDF
-658 SVALCGGTHTR
+658 SVELCGGTHSR

-712 AVADVVRGSRE
+712 AVSDVVRGSRE
-723 ELADKVKLLAG
+723 ELADKVKLLAE

-742 VQSLRSRSAQSES
+742 VQLLRSRSAQSES
-755 VDLAASAIEIEG
+755 VDLAVGAIEIEG

-794 KCVVVLGYLDRGKV
+794 KCVVALGYLDRGKV
-808 ALVCGVS
+808 GLVCGVS
-815 KGLTNRLKAGDLVT
+815 KELTNRLKAGDLVR

-866 WVAEHL
+866 WVAEQL

>member
-30 TNDPTMLFT
+30 TNDPTLLFT

-47 DVLLGREARDYSRAV
+47 DALLGREARDYSRAV

-85 HHTFFEMLGNFS
+85 HHTLFEMLGNFS

-119 LPEDRLWV
+119 LPKDRLWV

-142 KSGLAESR
+142 KIGLAENR
-150 VIDLEGNFWAM
+150 VIDVEDNFWAM

-258 AGLSDERTVFHNPS
+258 AGLSDERTVFRNPS
-272 LRVISDHIRSA
+272 LRVISDHIRAA

-350 TLLSEEERFAN
+350 TLLTEEERFAS
-361 TLGQGMAI
+361 TLGQGMTI

-440 RIDIEGNVEFLG
+440 RIDVEGNVEFLG
-452 YERLTAASEIVG
+452 YEGLTAASEIVG

-470 DDTDEVEVLKAGET
+470 DGTDEVEVLKAGET

-536 QLSVGDAVDTEVLAG
+536 QLSVGDAVDTEVLAD

-595 HIDPLEEEE
+595 HIDPLEDEE

-617 ENSEVMTEQLGYDA
+617 ENSEVMTEQLGYDD

-648 VRVLSMGDDF
+648 VRVLSMGGDF
-658 SVALCGGTHTR
+658 SVELCGGTHSR

-701 VRLDDIERELD
+701 VRLDNIERELD
-712 AVADVVRGSRE
+712 AVSDVVRGSRE
-723 ELADKVKLLAG
+723 ELADKVKLLAE

-742 VQSLRSRSAQSES
+742 VQLLRSRSAQSES
-755 VDLAASAIEIEG
+755 VDLAAGAIEIEG

-808 ALVCGVS
+808 GLVCGVS
-815 KGLTNRLKAGDLVT
+815 KELTNRLKAGALVR

-866 WVAEHL
+866 WVAEQL

>member
-12 DFFGVR
+12 DFFGER

-30 TNDPTMLFT
+30 ANDPTMLFT

-47 DVLLGREARDYSRAV
+47 DALLGREARDYSRAA

-85 HHTFFEMLGNFS
+85 HHTLFEMLGNFS

-113 VTEVLT
+113 VTEVLM
-119 LPEDRLWV
+119 LPRDQLWI
-127 TVHPTDVDARAIWTE
+127 TVHPTDEEARAIWIG
-142 KSGLAESR
+142 KIGLDESR
-150 VIDLEGNFWAM
+150 VIDLEDNFWTM

-166 CGPDTEIF
+166 CGPDSEIF
-174 FDQGPELAGG
+174 YDQGPEFVGG

-209 AVDGSLSSLATP
+209 AADGSLSPLATP

-226 MGLERV
+226 LGLERA

-244 IDLFHDVIRRAGEF
+244 IDLFHDVIQRAGEF
-258 AGLSDERTVFHNPS
+258 AGLRDKETVFRDPS

-310 RHGNKLNIREPFFH
+310 RHGNKLQIREPFFH

-335 EAYPTLSEEKVRIEK
+335 EAYPVLSEEKAHIEAS
-350 TLLSEEERFAN
+350 LLAEEERFAT

-369 LESAINELTEKKIPG
+369 LESAIDELKEPKIPG
-384 EVVFKLYDTFGFPA
+384 DVVFKLYDTFGFPA

-407 RGLEIDEEGFEKL
+407 RGLDIDDAGFEKL

-440 RIDIEGNVEFLG
+440 RIEIEGNVEFLG
-452 YERLTAASEIVG
+452 YDDLTADSEIVG
-464 LYRQND
+464 LYRRSD
-470 DDTDEVEVLKAGET
+470 DDAEEVEVLNTGEN

-507 MQTSVA
+507 IQSGDVT
-513 SFVVTDTTRGG
+513 FLVTDTTQGG
-524 GQHLHYGSVENG
+524 GQHLHYGSVDKG
-536 QLSVGDAVDTEVLAG
+536 QLSVGDVVNAEVLVN
-551 RRNDIARNHSATH
+551 RRDDIARNHSATH
-564 LLHAALRQV
+564 LLHAALREV
-573 LGEHVQQKGSLVDS
+573 LGEHVQQKGSLVDG

-595 HIDPLEEEE
+595 HLDPLEDEE
-604 VKAIER
+604 VATIES

-617 ENSEVMTEQLGYDA
+617 ENSEVKTEQLTYDDA
-631 AVARG
+631 IARG

-648 VRVLSMGDDF
+648 VRVLSMAGDF
-658 SVALCGGTHTR
+658 SVELCGGTHTA
-669 RTGDIGLLRLVSE
+669 RTGDIGLLRVVSE

-701 VRLDDIERELD
+701 ARLDIIERQLD
-712 AVADVVRGSRE
+712 AVAEVVRGSRE
-723 ELADKVKLLAG
+723 ELADKVKLLAE

-742 VQSLRSRSAQSES
+742 VRSLRSRSARSES
-755 VDLAASAIEIEG
+755 ADLAAGVIEVEG
-767 IKVLSTQVTGDSEA
+767 IKVLSTRVEDDSEA
-781 VMALFDGLRERLD
+781 VMALFDGLRERLGN
-794 KCVVVLGYLDRGKV
+794 CVVVLGYLDKGKV

-815 KGLTNRLKAGDLVT
+815 KELTSRLKAGDLVR
-829 HIGAQVGA
+829 HIGSQVGA

-850 GDNPEAL
+850 GDKPEAL
-857 DDALGTVAA
+857 DGALGSAAA
-866 WVAEHL
+866 WVAEQL

>member
-18 NHRVVASSSLVP
+18 DHRVVASSSLVP

-142 KSGLAESR
+142 KIGLAESR

-209 AVDGSLSSLATP
+209 AVDGSLSSLASP

-226 MGLERV
+226 LGLERV

-407 RGLEIDEEGFEKL
+407 RGLEIDEEGFEQL

-452 YERLTAASEIVG
+452 YESLTAASEIVG

-564 LLHAALRQV
+564 LLHAALRKV

-595 HIDPLEEEE
+595 HIDPLEDEE

-617 ENSEVMTEQLGYDA
+617 ENSEVMTEQLEYDD

-648 VRVLSMGDDF
+648 VRVLSMGGDF
-658 SVALCGGTHTR
+658 SVELCGGTHTR

-682 SGIAAGIR
+682 SGIASGIR

-701 VRLDDIERELD
+701 VRLDDIERELN
-712 AVADVVRGSRE
+712 AVSDVVRGSRE
-723 ELADKVKLLAG
+723 ELADKVKLLAE

-742 VQSLRSRSAQSES
+742 IQSLRSRSAQSES
-755 VDLAASAIEIEG
+755 VDLAVGAIEVEG

-794 KCVVVLGYLDRGKV
+794 KCVVALGYLDRGKV
-808 ALVCGVS
+808 GLVCGVS
-815 KGLTNRLKAGDLVT
+815 KELTNRLKAGDLVR
-829 HIGAQVGA
+829 HLGAQVGA

-866 WVAEHL
+866 WVAEQL

>member
-1 MRTADLRSAFL
+1 
-12 DFFGVR
+12 
-18 NHRVVASSSLVP
+18 
-30 TNDPTMLFT
+30 MLFT

-142 KSGLAESR
+142 KIGLAESR

-209 AVDGSLSSLATP
+209 AVDGSLSSLASP

-226 MGLERV
+226 LGLERV

-384 EVVFKLYDTFGFPA
+384 EIVFKLYDTFGFPA

-407 RGLEIDEEGFEKL
+407 RGLEIDEEGFEQL

-452 YERLTAASEIVG
+452 YESLTAASEIVG

-564 LLHAALRQV
+564 LLHAALRKV

-595 HIDPLEEEE
+595 HIDPLEDEE

-617 ENSEVMTEQLGYDA
+617 ENSEVMTEQLEYDD

-648 VRVLSMGDDF
+648 VRVLSMGGDF
-658 SVALCGGTHTR
+658 SVELCGGTHTR

-682 SGIAAGIR
+682 SGIASGIR

-701 VRLDDIERELD
+701 VRLDDIERELN
-712 AVADVVRGSRE
+712 AVSDVVRGSRE
-723 ELADKVKLLAG
+723 ELADKVKLLAE

-742 VQSLRSRSAQSES
+742 IQSLRSRSAQSES
-755 VDLAASAIEIEG
+755 VDLAVGAIEVEG

-794 KCVVVLGYLDRGKV
+794 KCVVALGYLDRGKV
-808 ALVCGVS
+808 GLVCGVS
-815 KGLTNRLKAGDLVT
+815 KELTNRLKAGDLVR
-829 HIGAQVGA
+829 HLGAQVGA

-866 WVAEHL
+866 WVAEQL

>member
-12 DFFGVR
+12 DFFSVR

-30 TNDPTMLFT
+30 TNDPTLLFT

-47 DVLLGREARDYSRAV
+47 DALLGREARDYSRAV

-85 HHTFFEMLGNFS
+85 HHTLFEMLGNFS

-127 TVHPTDVDARAIWTE
+127 TVHPTDVDARAIWT
-142 KSGLAESR
+142 KKIGLVENR
-150 VIDLEGNFWAM
+150 VIDLEDNFWAM

-272 LRVISDHIRSA
+272 LRVISDHIRAA

-350 TLLSEEERFAN
+350 TLLTEEERFAS

-384 EVVFKLYDTFGFPA
+384 DVVFKLYDTFGFPA

-407 RGLEIDEEGFEKL
+407 RSLEIDEEGFEKL
-420 MTAQRQRGRAASR
+420 MMAQRQRGRAASR
-433 FDSTLEQ
+433 FDNTLEQ

-452 YERLTAASEIVG
+452 YEGLTAASEIIG
-464 LYRQND
+464 LYRQSD
-470 DDTDEVEVLKAGET
+470 DGTDEVEVLKAGEL

-524 GQHLHYGSVENG
+524 GQHLHYGSVNNG
-536 QLSVGDAVDTEVLAG
+536 QLSVGDAVDTEVSAD
-551 RRNDIARNHSATH
+551 RRKDIARNHSATH

-595 HIDPLEEEE
+595 HIDPLDDEE

-610 IVNERIR
+610 IVNERVR
-617 ENSEVMTEQLGYDA
+617 ENSEVMTEQLAYDD

-648 VRVLSMGDDF
+648 VRVLSMGGDF
-658 SVALCGGTHTR
+658 SVELCGGTHTR

-712 AVADVVRGSRE
+712 AVSDVVRGSRE
-723 ELADKVKLLAG
+723 ELADKVKLLAE

-755 VDLAASAIEIEG
+755 VDLAAGAIEIEG

-794 KCVVVLGYLDRGKV
+794 KCVVVLGYLDGGKV
-808 ALVCGVS
+808 GLVCGVS
-815 KGLTNRLKAGDLVT
+815 KELTNRLKAGDLVRY
-829 HIGAQVGA
+829 IGVQVGA

-866 WVAEHL
+866 WVAEQL

>member
-30 TNDPTMLFT
+30 TNDPTLLFT

-47 DVLLGREARDYSRAV
+47 DALLGREARDYSRAV

-85 HHTFFEMLGNFS
+85 HHTLFEMLGNFS

-119 LPEDRLWV
+119 LPKDRLWV

-142 KSGLAESR
+142 KIGLAENR
-150 VIDLEGNFWAM
+150 VIDVEDNFWAM

-174 FDQGPELAGG
+174 FDQGPEFAGG

-232 AALTQGVGSNYE
+232 AALTQGVASNYE

-258 AGLSDERTVFHNPS
+258 AGLSDERTVFRNPS
-272 LRVISDHIRSA
+272 LRVISDHIRAA

-350 TLLSEEERFAN
+350 TLLTEEERFAS
-361 TLGQGMAI
+361 TLGQGMTI

-440 RIDIEGNVEFLG
+440 RIDVEGNVEFLG
-452 YERLTAASEIVG
+452 YEGLTAASEIVG

-470 DDTDEVEVLKAGET
+470 DGTDEVEVLKAGET

-564 LLHAALRQV
+564 LLHAALRKV

-595 HIDPLEEEE
+595 HLDPLEDEE

-617 ENSEVMTEQLGYDA
+617 ENSEVMTEQLGYDD

-648 VRVLSMGDDF
+648 VRVLSMGGDF
-658 SVALCGGTHTR
+658 SVELCGGTHSR

-712 AVADVVRGSRE
+712 AVSDVVRGSRE
-723 ELADKVKLLAG
+723 ELADKVKLLAE

-755 VDLAASAIEIEG
+755 VDLAVGAIEIEG

-808 ALVCGVS
+808 GLVCGVS
-815 KGLTNRLKAGDLVT
+815 KELTNRLKAGDLVR
-829 HIGAQVGA
+829 HLGAQVGA

-866 WVAEHL
+866 WVAEQL

>member
-12 DFFGVR
+12 DFFGER
-18 NHRVVASSSLVP
+18 SHRVVASDSLVP
-30 TNDPTMLFT
+30 TNDPTLLFT
-39 NAGMVQFK
+39 NSGMVQFK
-47 DVLLGREARDYSRAV
+47 DALLGREARDYVRAV

-85 HHTFFEMLGNFS
+85 HHTLFEMLGNFS

-105 TISWAWQF
+105 TIGWAWQF
-113 VTEVLT
+113 VTEILK

-127 TVHPTDVDARAIWTE
+127 TVHPTDADARAIWTG
-142 KSGLAESR
+142 KIGLAESR
-150 VIDLEGNFWAM
+150 VIDLEDNFWAM

-174 FDQGPELAGG
+174 YDQGPELAGG
-184 PPGSADEDGD
+184 PPGSPDQDGD

-209 AVDGSLSSLATP
+209 AEDGSLSSLATP

-232 AALTQGVGSNYE
+232 AALTQRVLSNYE
-244 IDLFHDVIRRAGEF
+244 IDLFQDVIRKAAEF
-258 AGLSDERTVFHNPS
+258 AGLADEPAVVQEPS

-283 AFLIADGVIPGNE
+283 GFLIADGVVPGNE
-296 DRNYVLRRIIRRAL
+296 DRSYVLRRIIRRAL

-324 LLVEP
+324 RLVEP

-335 EAYPTLSEEKVRIEK
+335 EAYPLLSEEKGRIEK
-350 TLLSEEERFAN
+350 TLLSEEERFAD
-361 TLGQGMAI
+361 TLSQGMAI
-369 LESAINELTEKKIPG
+369 LETAIDELVGKTIPG

-407 RGLEIDEEGFEKL
+407 RGLAIDEPEFEKL
-420 MTAQRQRGRAASR
+420 MSAQRQRGRAASR

-440 RIDIEGNVEFLG
+440 RVDIEGTVEFLG
-452 YERLTAASEIVG
+452 YDDLAAHGEIVG
-464 LYRQND
+464 LYRQKD
-470 DDTDEVEVLKAGET
+470 GDTEEVRELKAGEA
-484 GVVILNRTPFY
+484 GVLILDRTPFY
-495 AESGGQVGDAGT
+495 AESGGQVGDAGII
-507 MQTSVA
+507 QTAGA
-513 SFVVTDTTRGG
+513 SFVVNDTTRGA
-524 GQHLHYGSVENG
+524 GQHLHYGLVESG
-536 QLSVGDAVDTEVLAG
+536 RLSLGDAVNAEIFTD

-573 LGEHVQQKGSLVDS
+573 LGSHVEQKGSLVDA

-595 HIDPLEEEE
+595 HVDPLAKQE
-604 VKAIER
+604 VASIEA
-610 IVNERIR
+610 IVNKRILD
-617 ENSEVMTEQLGYDA
+617 NSEVMTEQLGYDEA
-631 AVARG
+631 IERG

-648 VRVLSMGDDF
+648 VRVLSMGGDF
-658 SVALCGGTHTR
+658 SVELCGGTHAR
-669 RTGDIGLLRLVSE
+669 RTGDIGLLKVVSE

-701 VRLDDIERELD
+701 VRLDAGEEQLE
-712 AVADVVRGSRE
+712 ALADVVRGSRE
-723 ELADKVKLLAG
+723 ELVDKVEVLLE

-742 VQSLRSRSAQSES
+742 VQSLRSLSAESES
-755 VDLAASAIEIEG
+755 VSLAARAIEIEG
-767 IKVLSTQVTGDSEA
+767 IKVLSTQVAGDSKA
-781 VMALFDGLRERLD
+781 VMALFDGIRERLGE
-794 KCVVVLGYLDRGKV
+794 CVIALGYLEKGKV
-808 ALVCGVS
+808 SLVCGVN
-815 KGLTNRLKAGDLVT
+815 KKLTNQLKASDLVQ
-829 HIGAQVGA
+829 HVGAQVGA

-857 DDALGTVAA
+857 EGALGTVAA
-866 WVAEHL
+866 WVAEKL

>member
-12 DFFGVR
+12 DFFGAR

-47 DVLLGREARDYSRAV
+47 DALLGREARDYSRAV

-85 HHTFFEMLGNFS
+85 HHTLFEMLGNFS

-142 KSGLAESR
+142 KIGLAESR

-440 RIDIEGNVEFLG
+440 RIDIEENVEFLG
-452 YERLTAASEIVG
+452 YEGLATASEIVG

-536 QLSVGDAVDTEVLAG
+536 QLSVGDAVDTEVLAD

-617 ENSEVMTEQLGYDA
+617 ENSEVMTEQLGYDD

-658 SVALCGGTHTR
+658 SVELCGGTHTR

-701 VRLDDIERELD
+701 VRLDDIERELN

-723 ELADKVKLLAG
+723 ELADKVKLLAEN
-734 SNRRLEKE
+734 NRRLEKE
-742 VQSLRSRSAQSES
+742 IQSLRSSSAQSES

-866 WVAEHL
+866 WVAEQL

>member
-12 DFFGVR
+12 DFFGAR

-47 DVLLGREARDYSRAV
+47 DALLGREARDYSRAV

-85 HHTFFEMLGNFS
+85 HHTLFEMLGNFS

-105 TISWAWQF
+105 TISWAGQF

-142 KSGLAESR
+142 KIGLAESR

-258 AGLSDERTVFHNPS
+258 AGLSDERTVFENPS

-369 LESAINELTEKKIPG
+369 LESSINELTEKKIPG

-536 QLSVGDAVDTEVLAG
+536 KLSVGDAVDTEVLAG

-564 LLHAALRQV
+564 LLHAALRKV

-595 HIDPLEEEE
+595 HIDPLEDEE

-617 ENSEVMTEQLGYDA
+617 ENSEVMTEQLGYDD

-648 VRVLSMGDDF
+648 VRVLSMGGDF
-658 SVALCGGTHTR
+658 SVELCGGTHTR

-682 SGIAAGIR
+682 SGIASGIR

-701 VRLDDIERELD
+701 VRLDDIERELN
-712 AVADVVRGSRE
+712 AVSDVVRGSRE
-723 ELADKVKLLAG
+723 ELADKVKLLAE

-742 VQSLRSRSAQSES
+742 IQSLRSSSTQSES
-755 VDLAASAIEIEG
+755 VDLAAGAIEIEG

-794 KCVVVLGYLDRGKV
+794 KCVVALGYLDRGKV
-808 ALVCGVS
+808 GLVCGVS
-815 KGLTNRLKAGDLVT
+815 KELTNRLKAGDLVR
-829 HIGAQVGA
+829 HIGGQVGA

-857 DDALGTVAA
+857 DDALRTVAA
-866 WVAEHL
+866 WVAEQL

>member
-12 DFFGVR
+12 DFFGER
-18 NHRVVASSSLVP
+18 NHRVVASDSLVP
-30 TNDPTMLFT
+30 TNDPTLLFT
-39 NAGMVQFK
+39 NSGMVQFK
-47 DVLLGREARDYSRAV
+47 DALLGRETRDYARAV

-85 HHTFFEMLGNFS
+85 HHTLFEMLGNFS

-105 TISWAWQF
+105 TIGWAWQF
-113 VTEVLT
+113 VTEILE

-127 TVHPTDVDARAIWTE
+127 TVHPTDADARAIWIG
-142 KSGLAESR
+142 KIGLAESR
-150 VIDLEGNFWAM
+150 VIDLEDNFWAM

-174 FDQGPELAGG
+174 FDQGPELSGG
-184 PPGSADEDGD
+184 PPGSSTEDGD

-209 AVDGSLSSLATP
+209 AEDGSLATLATP

-232 AALTQGVGSNYE
+232 AALTQGVPSNYE
-244 IDLFHDVIRRAGEF
+244 IDLFQDVIRRAAEF
-258 AGLSDERTVFHNPS
+258 AGLADELAVFQEPS

-296 DRNYVLRRIIRRAL
+296 ERNYVLRRIIRRAL

-324 LLVEP
+324 RLVEP
-329 LVNSMG
+329 LVNTMG
-335 EAYPTLSEEKVRIEK
+335 EAYPLLSEEKVRIEK
-350 TLLSEEERFAN
+350 TLLSEEERFAD

-369 LESAINELTEKKIPG
+369 LESAIDELAEKTVPG

-407 RGLEIDEEGFEKL
+407 RGLEIDEPVFEKL
-420 MTAQRQRGRAASR
+420 MAAQRERGRAASR

-440 RIDIEGNVEFLG
+440 RVDIEGTVEFFG
-452 YERLTAASEIVG
+452 YDGLAAHGEIVG

-470 DDTDEVEVLKAGET
+470 GDADEVRELEAGEA
-484 GVVILNRTPFY
+484 GVVILDRTPFY
-495 AESGGQVGDAGT
+495 AESGGQVGDTGT
-507 MQTSVA
+507 IQTEGA
-513 SFVVTDTTRGG
+513 SFVVSDTTRGAA
-524 GQHLHYGSVENG
+524 QHLHYGLVESG
-536 QLSVGDAVDTEVLAG
+536 RLSVGEAVDAEVFAY
-551 RRNDIARNHSATH
+551 RRDDIARNHSATH

-573 LGEHVQQKGSLVDS
+573 LGNHVQQKGSLVDA

-595 HIDPLEEEE
+595 HIDPLEKEE
-604 VKAIER
+604 VVSIEE
-610 IVNERIR
+610 IVNKRILD
-617 ENSEVMTEQLGYDA
+617 NSEVMTEQLGYDEA
-631 AVARG
+631 IERG

-648 VRVLSMGDDF
+648 VRVLSMGGDF
-658 SVALCGGTHTR
+658 SVELCGGTHTR
-669 RTGDIGLLRLVSE
+669 RTGDIGLLKIVSE

-701 VRLDDIERELD
+701 VRLDAIEEQLN
-712 AVADVVRGSRE
+712 AVAVAVRGSRE
-723 ELADKVKLLAG
+723 ELVGKVKVLLE

-742 VQSLRSRSAQSES
+742 VQSLRSLSAQSES
-755 VDLAASAIEIEG
+755 ESLAVRAIEIEG
-767 IKVLSTQVTGDSEA
+767 IKVLSTRVVGDSSA
-781 VMALFDGLRERLD
+781 VMALFDGLRERLGD
-794 KCVVVLGYLDRGKV
+794 CVIALGYLEQGKV
-808 ALVCGVS
+808 SLVCGVN
-815 KGLTNRLKAGDLVT
+815 KKLTNQLKASDLVRYV
-829 HIGAQVGA
+829 GAQVGA

-857 DDALGTVAA
+857 DGALGTVAA
-866 WVAEHL
+866 WVAEKL

>member
-47 DVLLGREARDYSRAV
+47 DALLGREARDYSRAV

-85 HHTFFEMLGNFS
+85 HHTLFEMLGNFS

-119 LPEDRLWV
+119 LPEDRIWV

-142 KSGLAESR
+142 KIGLTESR
-150 VIDLEGNFWAM
+150 VIDLEDNFWAM

-296 DRNYVLRRIIRRAL
+296 DRSYVLRRIIRRAL

-324 LLVEP
+324 QLVEP
-329 LVNSMG
+329 LVNTMG
-335 EAYPTLSEEKVRIEK
+335 EAYPALSEEKVRIEK

-407 RGLEIDEEGFEKL
+407 RGLGIDEDGFEKL

-452 YERLTAASEIVG
+452 YEGLAAASEIVG

-536 QLSVGDAVDTEVLAG
+536 QLSVGDAVDTEVLAD

-617 ENSEVMTEQLGYDA
+617 ENSEVMTEQLGYDD

-658 SVALCGGTHTR
+658 SVELCGGTHTR

-701 VRLDDIERELD
+701 VRLDDIERELN

-723 ELADKVKLLAG
+723 ELADKVKLLAE

-755 VDLAASAIEIEG
+755 ADLAAGAIEIEG
-767 IKVLSTQVTGDSEA
+767 IKVLSAQVTGDSEA
-781 VMALFDGLRERLD
+781 VMALFDSLRERLD
-794 KCVVVLGYLDRGKV
+794 KCVVVLGYLDGGKP

-815 KGLTNRLKAGDLVT
+815 KELTNRLKAGDLVR

-866 WVAEHL
+866 WVAEQL

>member
-30 TNDPTMLFT
+30 TNDPTLLFT

-47 DVLLGREARDYSRAV
+47 DALLGREARDYSRAV

-85 HHTFFEMLGNFS
+85 HHTLFEMLGNFS

-119 LPEDRLWV
+119 LPKDRLWV

-142 KSGLAESR
+142 KIGLAENR
-150 VIDLEGNFWAM
+150 VIDVEDNFWAM

-174 FDQGPELAGG
+174 FDQGPEFAGG

-232 AALTQGVGSNYE
+232 AALTQGVASNYE

-258 AGLSDERTVFHNPS
+258 AGLSDERTVFRNPS
-272 LRVISDHIRSA
+272 LRVISDHIRAA

-350 TLLSEEERFAN
+350 TLLTEEERFAS
-361 TLGQGMAI
+361 TLGQGMTI

-440 RIDIEGNVEFLG
+440 RIEVEGNVEFLG
-452 YERLTAASEIVG
+452 YEGLTAASEIVG

-470 DDTDEVEVLKAGET
+470 DGTDEVEVLKAGET

-536 QLSVGDAVDTEVLAG
+536 QLSVGDAVDTEVLAD

-595 HIDPLEEEE
+595 HIDPLEDEE

-617 ENSEVMTEQLGYDA
+617 ENSEVMTEQLGYDD

-648 VRVLSMGDDF
+648 VRVLSMGGDF
-658 SVALCGGTHTR
+658 SVELCGGTHSR

-701 VRLDDIERELD
+701 VRLDNIERELD
-712 AVADVVRGSRE
+712 AVSDVVRGSRE
-723 ELADKVKLLAG
+723 ELADKVKLLAE

-742 VQSLRSRSAQSES
+742 VQLLRSRSAQSES
-755 VDLAASAIEIEG
+755 VDLAAGAIEIEG

-794 KCVVVLGYLDRGKV
+794 KCVVALGYLDRGKV
-808 ALVCGVS
+808 GLVCGVS
-815 KGLTNRLKAGDLVT
+815 KELTNRLKAGDLVR

-866 WVAEHL
+866 WVAEQL

>member
-12 DFFGVR
+12 DFFNVR

-30 TNDPTMLFT
+30 TNDPTLLFT

-47 DVLLGREARDYSRAV
+47 DALLGREARDYSRAV

-85 HHTFFEMLGNFS
+85 HHTLFEMLGNFS

-142 KSGLAESR
+142 KIGLVENR
-150 VIDLEGNFWAM
+150 VIDLEDNFWAM

-209 AVDGSLSSLATP
+209 AVDGSLSPLATP

-272 LRVISDHIRSA
+272 LRVISDHIRAA

-350 TLLSEEERFAN
+350 TLLAEEERFAS

-369 LESAINELTEKKIPG
+369 LESAIDELTETKIPG

-433 FDSTLEQ
+433 FDNTLEQ

-452 YERLTAASEIVG
+452 YEGLTAASEIVG
-464 LYRQND
+464 LYRQSD
-470 DDTDEVEVLKAGET
+470 DGTDEVEVLKAGEL

-524 GQHLHYGSVENG
+524 GQHLHYGSVKNG
-536 QLSVGDAVDTEVLAG
+536 QLSVGDAVDTEVSAD

-595 HIDPLEEEE
+595 HIDSLDDEE

-610 IVNERIR
+610 IVNERVR
-617 ENSEVMTEQLGYDA
+617 ENSEVMTEQLGYDD

-648 VRVLSMGDDF
+648 VRVLSMGGDF
-658 SVALCGGTHTR
+658 SVELCGGTHTR

-712 AVADVVRGSRE
+712 AVSGVIRGSRE
-723 ELADKVKLLAG
+723 ELADKVKLLAE

-755 VDLAASAIEIEG
+755 VDLAAGAIEIEG

-794 KCVVVLGYLDRGKV
+794 KCVIVLGYLDGGKV
-808 ALVCGVS
+808 GLVCGVS
-815 KGLTNRLKAGDLVT
+815 KELTNRLKAGDLVRY
-829 HIGAQVGA
+829 IGAQVGA

-866 WVAEHL
+866 WVAEQL

>member
-12 DFFGVR
+12 DFFGAR
-18 NHRVVASSSLVP
+18 NHRVVASSSRVP
-30 TNDPTMLFT
+30 TNDPTTLFT
-39 NAGMVQFK
+39 TAGMVQFK
-47 DVLLGREARDYSRAV
+47 DALLGREARDYSRAV

-85 HHTFFEMLGNFS
+85 HHTLFEMLGNFS

-119 LPEDRLWV
+119 LPEDRIWV

-142 KSGLAESR
+142 KIGLTESR
-150 VIDLEGNFWAM
+150 VIDLEDNFWAM

-258 AGLSDERTVFHNPS
+258 AGLSDERTVFENPS

-296 DRNYVLRRIIRRAL
+296 DRSYVLRRIIRRAL

-324 LLVEP
+324 QLVEP

-407 RGLEIDEEGFEKL
+407 RDLEIDEEGFEKL

-452 YERLTAASEIVG
+452 YERLTAASG
-464 LYRQND
+464 
-470 DDTDEVEVLKAGET
+470 
-484 GVVILNRTPFY
+484 RT
-495 AESGGQVGDAGT
+495 
-507 MQTSVA
+507 
-513 SFVVTDTTRGG
+513 
-524 GQHLHYGSVENG
+524 
-536 QLSVGDAVDTEVLAG
+536 
-551 RRNDIARNHSATH
+551 
-564 LLHAALRQV
+564 
-573 LGEHVQQKGSLVDS
+573 
-587 ERLRFDFS
+587 
-595 HIDPLEEEE
+595 
-604 VKAIER
+604 
-610 IVNERIR
+610 
-617 ENSEVMTEQLGYDA
+617 MTIPM
-631 AVARG
+631 
-636 ALALFGEKYGDD
+636 K
-648 VRVLSMGDDF
+648 
-658 SVALCGGTHTR
+658 
-669 RTGDIGLLRLVSE
+669 
-682 SGIAAGIR
+682 
-690 RIEAVTGRGAL
+690 
-701 VRLDDIERELD
+701 
-712 AVADVVRGSRE
+712 
-723 ELADKVKLLAG
+723 
-734 SNRRLEKE
+734 
-742 VQSLRSRSAQSES
+742 
-755 VDLAASAIEIEG
+755 
-767 IKVLSTQVTGDSEA
+767 
-781 VMALFDGLRERLD
+781 
-794 KCVVVLGYLDRGKV
+794 
-808 ALVCGVS
+808 
-815 KGLTNRLKAGDLVT
+815 
-829 HIGAQVGA
+829 
-837 RGGGR
+837 
-842 DDMAKAGG
+842 
-850 GDNPEAL
+850 
-857 DDALGTVAA
+857 
-866 WVAEHL
+866 